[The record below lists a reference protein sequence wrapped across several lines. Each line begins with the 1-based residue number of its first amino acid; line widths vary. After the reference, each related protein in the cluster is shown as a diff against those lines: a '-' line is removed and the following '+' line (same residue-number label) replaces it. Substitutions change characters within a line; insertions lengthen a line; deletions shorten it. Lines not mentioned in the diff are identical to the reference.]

1 MNSVSVIIPTYHC
14 GQFIA
19 DAIAG
24 ALDQTIAPLELIV
37 VDDGSTDNTAEVVRT
52 FGDLVRYVPQENA
65 GVSAARNRGVAES
78 TGEIIAFLDA
88 DDTWEPTK
96 LAKQLAV
103 FESDP
108 EVGLVHCG
116 MREFDS
122 QTGETV
128 GFRVHGKEGWVADD
142 LLLWEDPA
150 VNVSGS
156 SIMCRR
162 SAFESTEGFDP
173 EIKVGE
179 DWDLC
184 YRIARKHKVGFVS
197 EPLVNYRLHPGGAH
211 KNIDHMEKGMGRFYE
226 KAFATEDADVL
237 SLKSHAYGNFHRV
250 LSGSYFRIGDYS
262 KFAKHAIL
270 SIRNRP
276 ANLGYF
282 LRFPFRRLGISG

>member
-1 MNSVSVIIPTYHC
+1 
-14 GQFIA
+14 
-19 DAIAG
+19 
-24 ALDQTIAPLELIV
+24 
-37 VDDGSTDNTAEVVRT
+37 
-52 FGDLVRYVPQENA
+52 
-65 GVSAARNRGVAES
+65 
-78 TGEIIAFLDA
+78 
-88 DDTWEPTK
+88 
-96 LAKQLAV
+96 
-103 FESDP
+103 
-108 EVGLVHCG
+108 
-116 MREFDS
+116 
-122 QTGETV
+122 
-128 GFRVHGKEGWVADD
+128 
-142 LLLWEDPA
+142 
-150 VNVSGS
+150 
-156 SIMCRR
+156 MCRR